1 VFVRYRRV
9 NEEDGWKDVD
19 VKQSKM
25 SFGSFATVQH
35 LYNSLLE
42 KWHLR
47 GINSKYLIL
56 RIFDKDF
63 EEYVDIEENFAL
75 VSLENLA
82 KYELIHRIS
91 NDKELKNNN
100 VLIENA
106 QKLNELSNNNDLG
119 SIIKEIQ
126 EQQNF
131 NGDNLMDVFVRN
143 ANFLLRANQQNLD
156 EKPNEGHINS
166 SLYSLLNG
174 NSFFDSLIGHSFT
187 SDVNEEESVSFYGII

>member
-1 VFVRYRRV
+1 
-9 NEEDGWKDVD
+9 
-19 VKQSKM
+19 M